1 MSLVEINWQPDSK
14 QLHSFGIICVIA
26 LTVISFVLHLIMGIS
41 ARLSLVIFAAGLII
55 FLLSLL
61 SLRLTRMIYQGLMII
76 TLPISFAVSFLLL
89 AAFYFLLLTPIGL
102 VFRLTKR
109 DPLHR
114 KFDLD
119 AKSYWQTWRRPDSYE
134 RYFRQF

>member
-1 MSLVEINWQPDSK
+1 M
-14 QLHSFGIICVIA
+14 
-26 LTVISFVLHLIMGIS
+26 
-41 ARLSLVIFAAGLII
+41 FAAGLVI

-76 TLPISFAVSFLLL
+76 TLPISFAVSFLFL
-89 AAFYFLLLTPIGL
+89 AALYFLLLTPLGL
-102 VFRLTKR
+102 VFRLIKR

-114 KFDLD
+114 KFDTD
-119 AKSYWQTWRRPDSYE
+119 AQSYWLSWRRPDSYE